1 MEAPLIDLKNV
12 SRLYPSG
19 DTVIRALDDVSL
31 TIEAGEYVA
40 IIGQSGSG
48 KSTLMNILGCLDRP
62 SMGSY
67 RVRGREA
74 SSMEPDELAALR
86 RDTFGFVFQRYNLLS
101 SLTALENVEI
111 PAVYAGM
118 SLEERERRAY
128 ELLTDL
134 GLGDRIDHKP
144 NQLSGGQQQR
154 VSVARALM
162 NGADVILADEPTGA
176 LDSRSSEE
184 LLALLRKL
192 HASGRTIILIT
203 HDHHVAE
210 HADRLIEFKDG
221 KIIHDSGAKPAAARP
236 QPVAPTRRS
245 PKPMVQVMESVKM
258 AFRSLRANLFRTSLT
273 LLGVII
279 GVTAVVA
286 MLALGE
292 GTQRQVVERIST
304 MGSNLLFVNPGAPG
318 MRPRGGQFATLTME
332 DAQAIAEEVA
342 NVAYSLP
349 TRQGNFTV
357 RASNVD
363 YSTQVQAVTEIF
375 PQAREW
381 TMAEGA
387 FFTAEDVARYAPVMV
402 LGATTAA
409 NLFPERSPIG
419 EIVLARDSPYEVIGV
434 LAAKGASGFGQ
445 DQDDVA
451 LIPITTGFTRMFGRQ
466 HLSNITVSVNDPDR
480 ISQTEADVHQL
491 MLQRHGVEDFQIRNT
506 AAILETVQTTTAVFT
521 ILLAS
526 IAAISL
532 LVGGIGV
539 MNIMLVSVSERT
551 REIGVRMATGAR
563 RSDIMVQFNTEALVV
578 GGLGGLLGVGIG
590 IGLAVLIGSSGVI
603 ETAISPG
610 PAIMAFSCALITGL
624 VFGYLPARKAAHMD
638 PVTALASE

>member
-1 MEAPLIDLKNV
+1 MNAPLIELRNV

-19 DTVIRALDDVSL
+19 DTVIRALDDISL

-40 IIGQSGSG
+40 IMGQSGSG

-62 SMGSY
+62 SQGSY
-67 RVRGREA
+67 KVRGRDTA
-74 SSMEPDELAALR
+74 QMDPDELAGLR

-111 PAVYAGM
+111 PAVYAGK

-128 ELLTDL
+128 ELLTEL

-176 LDSRSSEE
+176 LDSRSSED

-203 HDHHVAE
+203 HDQHVAE
-210 HADRLIEFKDG
+210 HADRLIEFRDG
-221 KIIHDSGAKPAAARP
+221 KILRDTGAVPASSRP
-236 QPVAPTRRS
+236 TPYVGERRS
-245 PKPMVQVMESVKM
+245 PKPLMQIMESVKM

-273 LLGVII
+273 LLGVVI

-286 MLALGE
+286 MLALGQ
-292 GTQRQVVERIST
+292 GAQAQIVERISS
-304 MGSNLLFVNPGAPG
+304 MGSNLLSVNPGAPG
-318 MRPRGGQFATLTME
+318 TRPRGGQIATLSID
-332 DAQAIAEEVA
+332 DAVAIAAEVD
-342 NVAYSLP
+342 NVSYAVP
-349 TRQGNFTV
+349 TRQGNATL
-357 RASNVD
+357 RYGALD
-363 YSTQVQAVTEIF
+363 TRTQVQGVTEDF
-375 PQAREW
+375 PMARGW

-387 FFTAEDVARYAPVMV
+387 FFTAEDVERYAPVMV
-402 LGATTAA
+402 IGATVAE
-409 NLFPERSPIG
+409 NLFPEENPIG
-419 EIVLARDSPYEVIGV
+419 EIILAGGSPYEVVGV
-434 LAAKGASGFGQ
+434 LASKGAAGFGQ
-445 DQDDVA
+445 DQDDMA
-451 LIPITTGFTRMFGRQ
+451 LIPVTTGFNRLFGQRF
-466 HLSNITVSVNDPDR
+466 LSNVTIAVENADR
-480 ISQTEADVHQL
+480 ISRTEEDVRQL
-491 MLQRHGVEDFQIRNT
+491 LLQRHGAEDFQIQNT
-506 AAILETVQTTTAVFT
+506 AEMLETVQSTTAIFT
-521 ILLAS
+521 ILLGS

-532 LVGGIGV
+532 VVGGIGV

-578 GGLGGLLGVGIG
+578 GALGGLIGVGLGVGIAYLMG
-590 IGLAVLIGSSGVI
+590 RSGTI
-603 ETAISPG
+603 PTSITPQ
-610 PAIMAFSCALITGL
+610 PAILAFTCALLTGL
-624 VFGYLPARKAAHMD
+624 VFGYLPARKAARMD